1 MNLSGIIA
9 ISGKGGLFTIAGQSK
24 NNVIVESVIDGNK
37 FPAFA
42 SNRISAL
49 EDISIYT
56 YEGDELLSDIFK
68 TMFDKEKG
76 GAAPSHKDNVDDLKK
91 YLRAILPE
99 YDEERVFTSD
109 IKKLFQWYNLLHGAN
124 KLILKEDKKKAP
136 EKKEV
141 TPKKAAPKKTV
152 TKNTGANKTIAKKA
166 PTKRAPTTKKK

>member
-9 ISGKGGLFTIAGQSK
+9 ISGKGGLFTVAGQSK
-24 NNVIVESVIDGNK
+24 NNVIVESVIDGKK
-37 FPAFA
+37 FPAFS

-68 TMFDKEKG
+68 LIFEQEKG
-76 GAAPSHKDNVDDLKK
+76 GEAPSHKDNVNDLKK
-91 YLRAILPE
+91 YLRGIIPE

-124 KLILKEDKKKAP
+124 KLELKEKKKDKVENKETDPKKETAPETGTTEKKAP
-136 EKKEV
+136 
-141 TPKKAAPKKTV
+141 AQ
-152 TKNTGANKTIAKKA
+152 NK
-166 PTKRAPTTKKK
+166 

>member
-9 ISGKGGLFTIAGQSK
+9 ISGKGGLFTVAGQSK
-24 NNVIVESVIDGNK
+24 NNVIVESVIDGKK
-37 FPAFA
+37 FPAFS

-68 TMFDKEKG
+68 LIFEQEKG
-76 GAAPSHKDNVDDLKK
+76 GEAPSHKDNVNDLKK
-91 YLRAILPE
+91 YLRGIIPE

-124 KLILKEDKKKAP
+124 KLELKEKKKDKVENKGADPKKETAPETGTTEKKAP
-136 EKKEV
+136 
-141 TPKKAAPKKTV
+141 AQ
-152 TKNTGANKTIAKKA
+152 NK
-166 PTKRAPTTKKK
+166 

>member
-9 ISGKGGLFTIAGQSK
+9 ISGKGGLFTVAGQSK
-24 NNVIVESVIDGNK
+24 NNVIVESVIDGKK
-37 FPAFA
+37 FPAFS

-68 TMFDKEKG
+68 LIFEQEKG
-76 GAAPSHKDNVDDLKK
+76 GKAPSHKDNVDNLKK
-91 YLRAILPE
+91 YLRGIIPE

-124 KLILKEDKKKAP
+124 KLELKEKKEDKVENKEAATKKETAP
-136 EKKEV
+136 E
-141 TPKKAAPKKTV
+141 
-152 TKNTGANKTIAKKA
+152 TGTTAKKA
-166 PTKRAPTTKKK
+166 PTQKK

>member
-9 ISGKGGLFTIAGQSK
+9 ISGKGGLFTVAGQSK
-24 NNVIVESVIDGNK
+24 NNVIVESVIDGKK
-37 FPAFA
+37 FPAFS

-68 TMFDKEKG
+68 LIFEKEKG
-76 GAAPSHKDNVDDLKK
+76 GKAPSHKDNVNDLKK
-91 YLRAILPE
+91 YLRGIIPE

-124 KLILKEDKKKAP
+124 KLELKEKKKDKVEHKEADPKKETAP
-136 EKKEV
+136 E
-141 TPKKAAPKKTV
+141 TDT
-152 TKNTGANKTIAKKA
+152 TAKKA
-166 PTKRAPTTKKK
+166 PAQRK

>member
-24 NNVIVESVIDGNK
+24 NNVIVESVIDGKK

-56 YEGDELLSDIFK
+56 YEGDELLADIFK
-68 TMFDKEKG
+68 IIFDKEKG
-76 GAAPSHKDNVDDLKK
+76 GSAPSHKDNVDELKK
-91 YLRAILPE
+91 YLRGILPE

-109 IKKLFQWYNLLHGAN
+109 IKKLFQWYNLLHGAK
-124 KLILKEDKKKAP
+124 KLELKENKEDKKKA
-136 EKKEV
+136 EKKE
-141 TPKKAAPKKTV
+141 AAPKKEAAAKKETT
-152 TKNTGANKTIAKKA
+152 TKKAPAKKKPAAKKA
-166 PTKRAPTTKKK
+166 PAKKK

>member
-9 ISGKGGLFTIAGQSK
+9 ISGKGGLFTVAGQSK
-24 NNVIVESVIDGNK
+24 NNVIVESVIDGKK
-37 FPAFA
+37 FPAFS

-68 TMFDKEKG
+68 LIFEQEKG
-76 GAAPSHKDNVDDLKK
+76 GEAPSHKDNVNDLKK
-91 YLRAILPE
+91 YLRGIIPE

-124 KLILKEDKKKAP
+124 KLELKEKKKDKVENKEADPKKETAPETGTTEKKAP
-136 EKKEV
+136 
-141 TPKKAAPKKTV
+141 AQ
-152 TKNTGANKTIAKKA
+152 NK
-166 PTKRAPTTKKK
+166 

>member
-9 ISGKGGLFTIAGQSK
+9 ISGKGGLFTVAGQSK
-24 NNVIVESVIDGNK
+24 NNVIVESVIDGKK
-37 FPAFA
+37 FPAFS

-68 TMFDKEKG
+68 LIFEQEKG
-76 GAAPSHKDNVDDLKK
+76 GEAPSHKDNVNDLKK
-91 YLRAILPE
+91 YLRGIIPE

-124 KLILKEDKKKAP
+124 KLELKEKKKDKVENKEADPKKETAP
-136 EKKEV
+136 ETGTTEKK
-141 TPKKAAPKKTV
+141 PPAQ
-152 TKNTGANKTIAKKA
+152 NK
-166 PTKRAPTTKKK
+166 

>member
-9 ISGKGGLFTIAGQSK
+9 ISGKGGLFTVAGQSK
-24 NNVIVESVIDGNK
+24 NNVIVESVIDGKK
-37 FPAFA
+37 FPAFS

-68 TMFDKEKG
+68 LIFEQEKG
-76 GAAPSHKDNVDDLKK
+76 GEAPSHKDNVNDLKK
-91 YLRAILPE
+91 YLRGIIPE

-124 KLILKEDKKKAP
+124 KLELKEKKKDKVESKEADPKKETAPKTGTTEKKAP
-136 EKKEV
+136 
-141 TPKKAAPKKTV
+141 AQ
-152 TKNTGANKTIAKKA
+152 NK
-166 PTKRAPTTKKK
+166 

>member
-9 ISGKGGLFTIAGQSK
+9 ISGKGGLFTVAGQSK
-24 NNVIVESVIDGNK
+24 NNVIVESVIDGKK
-37 FPAFA
+37 FPAFS

-68 TMFDKEKG
+68 LIFEQEKG
-76 GAAPSHKDNVDDLKK
+76 GEAPSHKDNVNDLKK
-91 YLRAILPE
+91 YLRGIIPE

-124 KLILKEDKKKAP
+124 KLELKEKKEDKV
-136 EKKEV
+136 EKKEAAS
-141 TPKKAAPKKTV
+141 KKETAAEKSP
-152 TKNTGANKTIAKKA
+152 AKK
-166 PTKRAPTTKKK
+166 K

>member
-9 ISGKGGLFTIAGQSK
+9 ISGKGGLFTVAGQSK
-24 NNVIVESVIDGNK
+24 NNVIVESVIDGKK
-37 FPAFA
+37 FPAFS

-68 TMFDKEKG
+68 LIFKQENG
-76 GAAPSHKDNVDDLKK
+76 GKAPSHKDNVDDLKK
-91 YLRAILPE
+91 YLRGIIPE

-124 KLILKEDKKKAP
+124 KLELKEKKEDKV
-136 EKKEV
+136 EKKEAAS
-141 TPKKAAPKKTV
+141 KKETAAEKSP
-152 TKNTGANKTIAKKA
+152 AKK
-166 PTKRAPTTKKK
+166 K